1 MNTFL
6 FSVDLEDVR
15 LRMKDGLRYAERV
28 PKMTRLIL
36 EFLEKHNVR
45 CTFFVVGD
53 VAELYPALIR
63 EIHSKGHE
71 IACHSASHILLDK
84 MSEEQFRAD
93 LKKNID
99 SLKNA
104 GTNEISGYRAP
115 VFSLTEKTKWAY
127 SILAEFGFMYS
138 SSVLPAAN
146 PFYGWNDFGSEIKR
160 MDGLLEIPMSVS
172 SFFGKKIPFA
182 GGIYFRVLPL
192 FMIRNSFRQHFKK
205 YEPVI
210 GYFHPY
216 DIDTE
221 QERYMHPGI
230 NNNHFYNYLIY
241 YNRSSVFNRLEKI
254 FKECTVLRYCDFA
267 KGIK

>member
-15 LRMKDGLRYAERV
+15 LRMKDGLQYAERV
-28 PKMTRLIL
+28 PQMTHRIL

-53 VAELYPALIR
+53 VAELYPSLIR

-84 MSEEQFRAD
+84 MSKEQFRGD
-93 LKKNID
+93 LKKNIAVLNK
-99 SLKNA
+99 SGA
-104 GTNEISGYRAP
+104 IEIIGYRAP

-127 SILAEFGFMYS
+127 PILEEFGFKYS
-138 SSVLPAAN
+138 SSVLPADN
-146 PFYGWNDFGSEIKR
+146 PFYGWKDFGTEPKKTEG
-160 MDGLLEIPMSVS
+160 MLEIPMTVS
-172 SFFGKKIPFA
+172 SFLWKKIPFA
-182 GGIYFRVLPL
+182 GGIYFRVLPF
-192 FMIRNSFRQHFKK
+192 FMVRNSFAAHFKNNK
-205 YEPVI
+205 PVI

-230 NNNHFYNYLIY
+230 NDNFIYNFLIY
-241 YNRSSVFNRLEKI
+241 YNRSSVFKRLENI
-254 FKECTVLRYCDFA
+254 FKECTVQRYCDFV
-267 KGIK
+267 KSIH

>member
-15 LRMKDGLRYAERV
+15 LRMRDGLRYAERV
-28 PKMTRLIL
+28 PQMTHQIL

-84 MSEEQFRAD
+84 MSKEQFRDD
-93 LKKNID
+93 LKKNIAALNK
-99 SLKNA
+99 SGA
-104 GTNEISGYRAP
+104 TEIIGYRAP
-115 VFSLTEKTKWAY
+115 VFSLTEKTKWVY
-127 SILAEFGFMYS
+127 SIIAEFGFTYS

-146 PFYGWNDFGSEIKR
+146 PFYGWNDFRTEIKKI
-160 MDGLLEIPMSVS
+160 DGLLEIPMSVS
-172 SFFGKKIPFA
+172 SFLGKKIPFA
-182 GGIYFRVLPL
+182 GGIYFRVLPF
-192 FMIRNSFRQHFKK
+192 FMINNSFKEYFKRNK
-205 YEPVI
+205 PVI

-230 NNNHFYNYLIY
+230 NDNHFYNYLIY

-254 FKECTVLRYCDFA
+254 FRECKVSRYCDFV
-267 KGIK
+267 KSIH